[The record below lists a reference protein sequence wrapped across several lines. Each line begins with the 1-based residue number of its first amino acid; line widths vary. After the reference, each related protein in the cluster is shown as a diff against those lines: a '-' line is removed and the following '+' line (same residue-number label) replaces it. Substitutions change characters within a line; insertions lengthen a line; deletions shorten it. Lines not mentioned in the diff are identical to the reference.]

1 MQPLVSCNAVIN
13 HRKEM
18 KIVLIIFLVLGTSL
32 LFSASIYDKESPPYT
47 YMISSENGKFIFK
60 MFAEGKG
67 IMYEVTDT
75 EHNKEIWKVEGW
87 YAFKTFITND
97 GQYLIRIGNWPRGDK
112 PSEDDLAIAFYE
124 KDKLIKSYST
134 RELIKDDSLVPISVS
149 HYEFMKEQPYLDGFR
164 IILITVDGIAY
175 KFDVTNGLILSSDKN

>member
-1 MQPLVSCNAVIN
+1 
-13 HRKEM
+13 M

-32 LFSASIYDKESPPYT
+32 LFSASIYDTEAPPYT
-47 YMISSENGKFIFK
+47 YVISSENGKFIFK

-67 IMYEVTDT
+67 IMYEVTDADY
-75 EHNKEIWKVEGW
+75 NKEIWKVEGW

-97 GQYLIRIGNWPRGDK
+97 GQYLIRIGNWPRGNK

-134 RELIKDDSLVPISVS
+134 RELIKDDSLVEISAS
-149 HYEFMKEQPYLDGFR
+149 HYGFMKELPHLDGSH
-164 IILITVDGIAY
+164 IIFTAADGIIY
-175 KFDVTNGLILSSDKN
+175 KFDVTTGIILSADKN

>member
-1 MQPLVSCNAVIN
+1 
-13 HRKEM
+13 M

-32 LFSASIYDKESPPYT
+32 LFSASIYDKERAPYT
-47 YMISSENGKFIFK
+47 YVISSENGNFIFK
-60 MFAEGKG
+60 MFSDGKG
-67 IMYEVTDT
+67 IAYEVT
-75 EHNKEIWKVEGW
+75 ENSYNKEIWKVEGW

-124 KDKLIKSYST
+124 KDKLMKSYST

>member
-1 MQPLVSCNAVIN
+1 
-13 HRKEM
+13 
-18 KIVLIIFLVLGTSL
+18 
-32 LFSASIYDKESPPYT
+32 
-47 YMISSENGKFIFK
+47 

-124 KDKLIKSYST
+124 KDKLMKSYST
-134 RELIKDDSLVPISVS
+134 RELIKGDSLVPISVS